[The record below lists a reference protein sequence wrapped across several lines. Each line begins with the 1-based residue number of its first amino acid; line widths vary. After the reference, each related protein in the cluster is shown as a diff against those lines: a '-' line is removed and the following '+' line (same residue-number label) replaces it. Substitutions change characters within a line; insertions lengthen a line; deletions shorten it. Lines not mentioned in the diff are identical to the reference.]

1 MASMVPVGLRVLA
14 LSMIF
19 IGAALLADVGT
30 VLAQDSSS
38 PIAAENPIIPQ
49 HIAVVGYVDSDSLG
63 NRTVYGDA
71 TFAPFSGIYESGVRF
86 RAVAFLV
93 SVTQS
98 PERVPQACVGGQICG
113 A

>member
-19 IGAALLADVGT
+19 IGAALLAEVGT

-38 PIAAENPIIPQ
+38 PVAAENPIIPQ

-86 RAVAFLV
+86 RARWWTRAGIN
-93 SVTQS
+93 S
-98 PERVPQACVGGQICG
+98 
-113 A
+113 